1 MVPLRAASM
10 ENGSPGLLW
19 ENNGGSTRLNGE
31 PVLRRLERRPIR
43 LCLGEPR
50 LRLIGVELVVLGR
63 CDESA
68 FRTEAIEG
76 EVFTDGTDLDEGDVK
91 MENWTGFEY
100 ASPVLDFLVGEL
112 KIDGSTFSAS
122 SSSNSNAARRLL
134 PEDWTGLPCGD
145 EKVDEIAIGIEF
157 SDWTPET
164 HWAGAYHSACS
175 SNSGESGDAGCRVRQ
190 RAGA

>member
-1 MVPLRAASM
+1 M

-19 ENNGGSTRLNGE
+19 ANDGGSTRLNGE

-68 FRTEAIEG
+68 FRTEGIEG
-76 EVFTDGTDLDEGDVK
+76 EAVTDGTDLDVGDVK
-91 MENWTGFEY
+91 MENWAGFEY

-112 KIDGSTFSAS
+112 KIEGSTFSAS

-134 PEDWTGLPCGD
+134 PEDWTGLPSGD
-145 EKVDEIAIGIEF
+145 EKVDEMAIGIAL
-157 SDWTPET
+157 SDWTSDV
-164 HWAGAYHSACS
+164 HWENAYHSACS
-175 SNSGESGDAGCRVRQ
+175 
-190 RAGA
+190 

>member
-1 MVPLRAASM
+1 M

-68 FRTEAIEG
+68 FRTEGIEG

-100 ASPVLDFLVGEL
+100 ASPVFDFLVGEL
-112 KIDGSTFSAS
+112 KMDGSMFSAS

-134 PEDWTGLPCGD
+134 PEDWAGLPCGD

-164 HWAGAYHSACS
+164 HWANAYHSACS